1 MRFNKKNRENLDAL
15 LDQRMIF
22 RNNKGKLMNIPV
34 RSVIENPE
42 EMSSYTAVIR
52 KDQIPVVSI
61 TSGLTE
67 GFNANEV
74 VAKLK
79 THLTK
84 YEKEVGLAKEIS
96 YRFAGQQEE
105 QQKEMAFLS
114 KALMIAVFLVLLI
127 IVSQFNS
134 FSAPGVIMLSVL
146 LSLIGGSVR
155 IGYFTTK
162 FCDYYDHDRNYFF
175 SWRCG

>member
-1 MRFNKKNRENLDAL
+1 MAIRKSLLGQEITTYTKNDESYDIVVRFNKKSRDKIETL
-15 LDQRMIF
+15 LDQRLIF

-84 YEKEVGLAKEIS
+84 YEKEVGLAKENGDFEFV
-96 YRFAGQQEE
+96 Y
-105 QQKEMAFLS
+105 LS
-114 KALMIAVFLVLLI
+114 K
-127 IVSQFNS
+127 
-134 FSAPGVIMLSVL
+134 
-146 LSLIGGSVR
+146 
-155 IGYFTTK
+155 
-162 FCDYYDHDRNYFF
+162 
-175 SWRCG
+175 